1 MTTRRPRGRDAR
13 PLVVA
18 TPLLATALFSAACAG
33 KPAPASA
40 PAAPRLQVGG
50 KETGLASWYGPE
62 FHGNRTANG
71 ERYNMFDLTAAH
83 RTLPFGTLVKVEN
96 LENHREVTV
105 RINDRGPFVDR
116 RIIDLS
122 YGAAR
127 ALGLSRGGTAKVRI
141 VILALPGAPTSLE
154 DPGLQ
159 DVVEDPVGFV
169 PLAEEGPVRIVDLH
183 VRKGGDAELLHHG

>member
-1 MTTRRPRGRDAR
+1 MMDRRPRGKNSRA
-13 PLVVA
+13 LIVA
-18 TPLLATALFSAACAG
+18 TPLLAGVLFSAACAG

-40 PAAPRLQVGG
+40 PTAPRVQIGG
-50 KETGLASWYGPE
+50 KETGLASWYGPD

-71 ERYNMFDLTAAH
+71 ERYNMFALTAAH
-83 RTLPFGTLVKVEN
+83 RTLPFGTLVKVRN

-127 ALGLSRGGTAKVRI
+127 AIGLSRGGTAKVRI
-141 VILALPGAPTSLE
+141 EIVALPGAMTSE
-154 DPGLQ
+154 DSGFQ
-159 DVVEDPVGFV
+159 DVVEDAVGV
-169 PLAEEGPVRIVDLH
+169 VALAEQGPVRIVDLH
-183 VRKGGDAELLHHG
+183 VRKGRDAELLHDG